1 MPSFGTLKADTLTH
15 STAGSLDTNYVV
27 NGSAKAWF
35 NFTGRGTAAVV
46 DDLNITSLT
55 DNGTGSFNLSYT
67 ANMSNSTYS
76 FSNGQGWDVGTTNS
90 TTSGTD
96 KDFITTSSLRVL
108 HVNMSDSAYDPDISF
123 GSVHGDLA

>member
-1 MPSFGTLKADTLTH
+1 MSTFKVDTLQNT
-15 STAGSLDTNYVV
+15 SGNATTLTKQSA
-27 NGSAKAWF
+27 AKAWF
-35 NFTGRGTAAVV
+35 NFTGRGTAALV
-46 DDLNITSLT
+46 DDLNIASLT

-67 ANMSNSTYS
+67 SNMSNATYS

-108 HVNMSDSAYDPDISF
+108 HVNMSDSTYDPDISF
-123 GSVHGDLA
+123 GSIHGDLA